1 MAGPWPL
8 MDELTTLVEILERGG
23 VVACPTETWLG
34 LLADARNEKAVERVA
49 ELKGRPDD
57 MPIALLLP
65 DTRSVLEVAEAPS
78 AAALALMEAHW
89 PGPLTILLPVKPGLS
104 PRLSRD
110 GKVGVRVP
118 GRSPAA
124 ELVQALGHPV
134 TATSANKTGEPPL
147 RSADELSA
155 ELTRGLSAVVPGLSP
170 GGAPSTLIDSTTTPM
185 EILRAGAIEIDPAA
199 L

>member
-1 MAGPWPL
+1 
-8 MDELTTLVEILERGG
+8 MDELSALVQVLERGG

-65 DTRSVLEVAEAPS
+65 DARSVVEVAEAPS
-78 AAALALMEAHW
+78 AGAQALMEAHW
-89 PGPLTILLPVKPGLS
+89 PGPLTILLAVKPGLS

-118 GRSPAA
+118 GRSPATD
-124 ELVQALGHPV
+124 LVRAFGHPV
-134 TATSANKTGEPPL
+134 TATSANRTGQPPL
-147 RSADELSA
+147 RSTDDLPA
-155 ELTRGLSAVVPGLSP
+155 ELGEALGGVVPGLSP
-170 GGAPSTLIDSTTTPM
+170 GGAPSTLVDSTTTPM